1 MMARC
6 SQIFVTLI
14 AGTALAGLSPDLAAA
29 VEVRPVSVDRG
40 GVLAGEVSDD
50 VDVSADG
57 RYVAF
62 ASAAGNL
69 VAGDTNSASDLFVRD
84 MLRGRTQR
92 VSVSSS
98 GRQVGSENYYE
109 GGAYS
114 PSISRDGRIVVFTS
128 RSASLVPGDT
138 NTEERCEDE
147 DCYSVPAA
155 DVFVHDRVTGT
166 TRRVSVTSAERQANG
181 SSYFPVVSGNGR
193 FVAFHSDAS
202 NLVRGDHNGLGDVF
216 IRDLNRRT
224 TRQVSI
230 STHDRGANGT
240 SANAT
245 ISDDGRYVAFTSRAL
260 NLAPATPLGVDNIFL
275 RDVRRATTSRVP
287 MGVQPVIN
295 LWHSVISGNGRFI
308 ASRINGHIYVRDRSA
323 RRTLES
329 DINEQGEQA
338 NAVSLLPSVSSNGRY
353 VVFTSGAQNLVAGAD
368 PNGGASDVFVHDMR
382 RTTTTRVP
390 IPADHTN
397 QTSSSSASISGDG
410 RYVAFTSSTT
420 TTNPFGTTTNAFVAG
435 P

>member
-1 MMARC
+1 MGPRN
-6 SQIFVTLI
+6 
-14 AGTALAGLSPDLAAA
+14 
-29 VEVRPVSVDRG
+29 R
-40 GVLAGEVSDD
+40 
-50 VDVSADG
+50 
-57 RYVAF
+57 
-62 ASAAGNL
+62 
-69 VAGDTNSASDLFVRD
+69 
-84 MLRGRTQR
+84 
-92 VSVSSS
+92 
-98 GRQVGSENYYE
+98 YE

-230 STHDRGANGT
+230 STHGRGANGT